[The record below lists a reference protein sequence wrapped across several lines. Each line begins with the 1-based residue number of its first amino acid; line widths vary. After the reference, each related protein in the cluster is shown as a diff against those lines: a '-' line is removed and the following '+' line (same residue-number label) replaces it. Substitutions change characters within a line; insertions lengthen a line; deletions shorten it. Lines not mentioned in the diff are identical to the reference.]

1 MLVVYLTGHCFKDH
15 WLRIGEEGRL
25 VCPKYRETPSRFS
38 LCCFVIYVY
47 KNWSHCSA
55 YEQWGGF
62 EALAREDIGKG
73 LGWVGTSKIPTSYV
87 QWLTA
92 SPPPPFPQ
100 IPQSPT
106 PFLRENTLRTLVLI
120 TGFEKS
126 LKIGKLWDILEK
138 SLHFPQSQ
146 IHNFVSIP
154 CFFHIQRLINSRGAV
169 LASLNSV

>member
-92 SPPPPFPQ
+92 SPHPPFPPNTP
-100 IPQSPT
+100 IPHTISPGKHASN
-106 PFLRENTLRTLVLI
+106 PGSHGLWKVL
-120 TGFEKS
+120 KNW
-126 LKIGKLWDILEK
+126 KIVRYPWK
-138 SLHFPQSQ
+138 
-146 IHNFVSIP
+146 
-154 CFFHIQRLINSRGAV
+154 V
-169 LASLNSV
+169 LAFSTVANT